1 MLMHSSIKNTV
12 FRILGWPNYLR
23 RLQWFSIHRMLGAD
37 RQKIVLDLGAGPMQY
52 AIAVAQNDSAYVI
65 AADLDFRLDCVD
77 VEKRNRVVPLRAN
90 GQSLPLADK
99 SIDRILMSSLLHM
112 VPEPLKLL
120 QECHRVL
127 KQDGHVVLSVPNHYQ
142 FIPKLMKSFA
152 GSAFCYLFRL
162 PHTHEELVC
171 QLNKR
176 FHVGGPQGYYSID
189 DLNSLLKSSGFDI
202 VEHKYAPGWF
212 GSLLWEFAILGYVRF
227 GNIAFHLLFL
237 TYPLAR
243 FFDIFIK
250 SSIGSEHI
258 VKALPI
264 YD

>member
-1 MLMHSSIKNTV
+1 MLDV
-12 FRILGWPNYLR
+12 YD
-23 RLQWFSIHRMLGAD
+23 Q
-37 RQKIVLDLGAGPMQY
+37 QVVLDFGAGPMQY
-52 AIAVAQNDSAYVI
+52 AIAVAQHDRAYVI

-77 VEKRNRVVPLRAN
+77 VAKRNRVVPLRAN
-90 GQSLPLADK
+90 GQSLPLPDK

-120 QECHRVL
+120 RECKRVL
-127 KQDGHVVLSVPNHYQ
+127 KQDGHVVFSVPNHYQ
-142 FIPKLMKSFA
+142 FIPKLMKSFV
-152 GSAFCYLFRL
+152 GPAFCRLFRL
-162 PHTHEELVC
+162 PRTHEELVC
-171 QLNKR
+171 HLNKR

-202 VEHKYAPGWF
+202 VEHEYAPGWF
-212 GSLLWEFAILGYVRF
+212 GSLLWELSILGHIRF

-243 FFDIFIK
+243 FCDIFIK

>member
-1 MLMHSSIKNTV
+1 MLNV
-12 FRILGWPNYLR
+12 YE
-23 RLQWFSIHRMLGAD
+23 Q
-37 RQKIVLDLGAGPMQY
+37 QVVLDLGAGPMEY
-52 AIAVAQNDSAYVI
+52 AIAVAQHDGVYVI
-65 AADLDFRLDCVD
+65 AADLDLLMDRVSTA
-77 VEKRNRVVPLRAN
+77 RRHGVVPLQVN
-90 GQSLPLADK
+90 GQMLPLADQ

-152 GSAFCYLFRL
+152 GPALCRLFRL
-162 PHTHEELVC
+162 PNTHEELVC

-176 FHVGGPQGYYSID
+176 FHVGGPKGYYSLS
-189 DLNSLLKSSGFDI
+189 DLTSLLKETGFNI
-202 VEHKYAPGWF
+202 VEHEYAPGWF
-212 GSLLWEFAILGYVRF
+212 GSLLWELSILGYVRF
-227 GNIAFHLLFL
+227 GNIAFHLLFF

-243 FFDIFIK
+243 LFDIFKK

-258 VKALPI
+258 VKVSPA
-264 YD
+264 YER